1 MNVEKI
7 VVTIVIMKKRK
18 SEDSKKVLEKPILK
32 GLLVIN

>member
-7 VVTIVIMKKRK
+7 VVTIVMMKKRK
-18 SEDSKKVLEKPILK
+18 REDSIKVLEKPIPK

>member
-18 SEDSKKVLEKPILK
+18 SEDSMKVLEKPILK

>member
-7 VVTIVIMKKRK
+7 VVTMVMMKKRK
-18 SEDSKKVLEKPILK
+18 SEESTKVLEKPIPK